1 MTVFRIVF
9 LVGALLLSGGA
20 GYLAWAGVGGESG
33 DLDRTVRQGSVG
45 NLINSDVK

>member
-9 LVGALLLSGGA
+9 LVGALLFSSGA

-33 DLDRTVRQGSVG
+33 DLDRSVRSGSVG
-45 NLINSDVK
+45 GFISSNVK